1 MIMTLDGSGLRI
13 LTDAE
18 CYQRL
23 DSVRTGRIALSWRA
37 MPLILPVH
45 FRLLDHT
52 LLLSTTPGT
61 TLDRA
66 TDRAVVAFEAEGPGG
81 RDEPLWSV
89 VASGMATHRLADP
102 FDRRALVH
110 VEIDV
115 CSLTGREVLDPRSPM
130 APLHLASVPRW

>member
-1 MIMTLDGSGLRI
+1 MTFDGSGLRI

-18 CYQRL
+18 CYRRL
-23 DSVRTGRIALSWRA
+23 ESVRIGRVALSWRA

-66 TDRAVVAFEAEGPGG
+66 TDGAVVAFEAEGPAG

-89 VASGMATHRLADP
+89 VASGMATHRPADP
-102 FDRRALVH
+102 FDRRARVQ

-115 CSLTGREVLDPRSPM
+115 SSISGREELDPLSPM
-130 APLHLASVPRW
+130 APLHLTSVPRW